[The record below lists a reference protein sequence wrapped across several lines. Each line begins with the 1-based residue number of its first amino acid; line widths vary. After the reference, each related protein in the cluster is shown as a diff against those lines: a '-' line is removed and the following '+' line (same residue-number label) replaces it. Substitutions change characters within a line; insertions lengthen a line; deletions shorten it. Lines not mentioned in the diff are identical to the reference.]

1 MKYVQWSENHV
12 LEIMNHLND
21 SVQNASPEKSKLVAT
36 IIHSLCSG
44 PQALQ
49 HGLLIKHCSEIYSL
63 SLKPHILVNFSDA
76 W

>member
-1 MKYVQWSENHV
+1 MKYVQWSDNLV
-12 LEIMNHLND
+12 LEIMNRLNH
-21 SVQNASPEKSKLVAT
+21 SVQNASAEKSKVIAT

-49 HGLLIKHCSEIYSL
+49 HGLLIKHYSEIYSL